1 MFLHLSICSQGAER
15 CCDVTSWYR
24 TPPPKQHLPPPH
36 PRDSTPPLLPRTA
49 PPSPGQHTAPAL
61 PKDRTSP
68 PRQHLPPGRHPPPPV
83 NKQAVCILLECF
95 LVCCHRPQTEVCEGY
110 VFTGVCLST
119 GEGLCSGGVSVQ
131 GSLCSCRKGGSLSG
145 PPYGSVRAV
154 RILVE
159 CILVILNL
167 IDQLKREDVGSS
179 FYFETKPQGE
189 STHGNYG
196 PL

>member
-1 MFLHLSICSQGAER
+1 MSLPGIEN
-15 CCDVTSWYR
+15 
-24 TPPPKQHLPPPH
+24 TPPPQ
-36 PRDSTPPLLPRTA
+36 TA
-49 PPSPGQHTAPAL
+49 PPSPSPPGQHSPSPPQDSTSFPRTAHSTCPPQRQDLPPQTAP
-61 PKDRTSP
+61 P
-68 PRQHLPPGRHPPPPV
+68 PRTAPPPPV

-119 GEGLCSGGVSVQ
+119 GEGLCSGG
-131 GSLCSCRKGGSLSG
+131 SLSRGLCVAVGRWGSLSG

-159 CILVILNL
+159 CILVILNF
-167 IDQLKREDVGSS
+167 IDQLNREDVGSS